1 MRAGPGV
8 RELLLHPCT
17 SILAVCVTNLKVT
30 IVQRNRAM
38 NRGAAVAKMIPK
50 VTRGRDQRPGSRV
63 GLRGQG
69 LANCERNL
77 SRCDTDLRPLTP
89 DLCLRHSA
97 DVPPAQV
104 ASRRRHDS
112 RRDGGATPLG
122 QSADVGLSG
131 GCFGKHG
138 NHFAIERGKV
148 IRFAAGDQLAIA
160 NDFLVF
166 PVRSGVLQVGLERR
180 P

>member
-1 MRAGPGV
+1 MYLHSRGLRNQSEGHDSPTKSCNEPWCCRRKDDTESNQGQGP
-8 RELLLHPCT
+8 E
-17 SILAVCVTNLKVT
+17 A
-30 IVQRNRAM
+30 
-38 NRGAAVAKMIPK
+38 
-50 VTRGRDQRPGSRV
+50 SRV
-63 GLRGQG
+63 GLRGQR